1 MASKFMWTDRPNE
14 RPQVDRTFASLDD
27 LPESVVR
34 RLDRKQQI
42 RWMLVANRA
51 FVLATGDHQS
61 RRAEAI
67 REANAKVG

>member
-1 MASKFMWTDRPNE
+1 MANKFLWEDRPNE
-14 RPQVDRTFASLDD
+14 RPTVDRTFASLEE

-51 FVLATGDHQS
+51 FVQATGDHQS